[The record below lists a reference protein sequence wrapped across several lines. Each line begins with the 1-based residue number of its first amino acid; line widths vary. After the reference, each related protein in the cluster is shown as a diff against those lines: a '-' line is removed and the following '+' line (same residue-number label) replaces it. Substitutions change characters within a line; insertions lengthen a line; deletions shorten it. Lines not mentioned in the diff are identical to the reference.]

1 MQQFLGS
8 DQRITLSNCQIALR
22 FPGKYGNRINSFIRN
37 FSKKRQNFYLRYDT
51 RHATRAYFYFY
62 ARHENQKNYDTRH
75 ATREFVFFMR
85 DTIIKKIMIRDTRHA
100 TRVFI

>member
-1 MQQFLGS
+1 MTYYMLLK
-8 DQRITLSNCQIALR
+8 RL
-22 FPGKYGNRINSFIRN
+22 INFN
-37 FSKKRQNFYLRYDT
+37 LRYDT

-85 DTIIKKIMIRDTRHA
+85 DTRIKKIMIRDTRHECLFNYGA
-100 TRVFI
+100 HCY